1 MTSAQPIDYLFAGGL
16 REDYCISA
24 GGEVRLREMG
34 GNALY
39 AAVGARVWTK
49 RVGLLARVGNNYPVE
64 WLKSFNEHGL
74 DTRGVKVLEMP
85 QDTRT
90 FYAYRSLEE
99 RDDTNPAEHFQRL
112 GLPLPEALIGYVS
125 STNGQEERN
134 RFGPLAVRPNETP
147 RSYLHARGAHLAPCE
162 YIVHQTLPATL
173 RRNGVR
179 FITCDPSVRYM
190 QPAFAD
196 AVKQVVSGLDA
207 FLPSEM
213 EVRALFGEA
222 LTDLWAAAEA
232 FGAMGAR
239 LVIIKLGARGQ
250 NVYETATRRKWHV
263 PAYPARVR
271 DVTGAG
277 DAYCGGF
284 LVGLAETEDPVEA
297 ALRGTVSASLVVEGV
312 GALYALDSAAGL
324 AQARLDSLRHSIR
337 IL

>member
-1 MTSAQPIDYLFAGGL
+1 MTASKLIEYIFAGGL

-24 GGEVRLREMG
+24 DGEVRLREIG

-39 AAVGARVWTK
+39 AAVGARVWTEH
-49 RVGLLARVGNNYPVE
+49 VGLLARVGSNYPAD
-64 WLKSFNEHGL
+64 WLRQLNERGL
-74 DTRGVKVLEMP
+74 DTRGVKVLDTP

-99 RDDTNPAEHFQRL
+99 REDTDPAEHFQRL
-112 GLPLPEALIGYVS
+112 GQPLPEALIGYVS
-125 STNGQEERN
+125 STHGQEERR
-134 RFGPLAVRPNETP
+134 RFGPLAVRPSETP

-162 YIVHQTLPATL
+162 YVVHQTLPATL

-190 QPAFAD
+190 QPAFTEE
-196 AVKQVVSGLDA
+196 VKQVVNGLDA

-213 EVRALFGEA
+213 EVRAFFGAA
-222 LTDLWAAAEA
+222 LKDLWQAAEA
-232 FGAMGAR
+232 LGALGAR
-239 LVIIKLGARGQ
+239 LVVIKLGARGQ
-250 NVYETATRRKWHV
+250 YVYETATRRKWHV

-284 LVGLAETEDPVEA
+284 LVGLAETEDPVQA

-324 AQARLDSLRHSIR
+324 AQARLESLRHSVR
-337 IL
+337 IV